1 MAGKTGDLLGAAFSE
16 IVFATCER
24 VYIKKNMSEKTIN
37 KMVDH
42 SEVLSYEGQVEF
54 YKKLTPIIQS
64 DIPDKQL
71 IKEAQKIIF
80 NIIREQIESGTN

>member
-1 MAGKTGDLLGAAFSE
+1 
-16 IVFATCER
+16 
-24 VYIKKNMSEKTIN
+24 MSEKTIN